1 MPLEIERKFL
11 VKDEGWRGSWTAHP
25 IRQGY
30 LTTGDSLTVRI
41 RVDGPAAFLTVKGAG
56 KGPGDGK
63 GVGPVRAEYQY
74 EIPLDHAAEMLALC
88 TGPVIEKTRYDVPVD
103 GQLWQVDEFA
113 GANAGLVL
121 AEAELTVA
129 HQHLVLPPW
138 IGLEVT
144 GDVRYRNSYLARHP
158 YTTWRTAAA

>member
-11 VKDEGWRGSWTAHP
+11 VKNEGWRGRWIAHP

-30 LTTGDSLTVRI
+30 LTTSDSLTVRI
-41 RVDGPAAFLTVKGAG
+41 RVDGPAAYLTVKGEGA
-56 KGPGDGK
+56 
-63 GVGPVRAEYQY
+63 GPVRAEYQY
-74 EIPLDHAAEMLALC
+74 EIPPDHAAEMLLLC
-88 TGPVIEKTRYDVPVD
+88 TGPLIEKTRYDVPVD

-121 AEAELTVA
+121 AEAELTA
-129 HQHLVLPPW
+129 PHQHLALPPW

-158 YTTWRTAAA
+158 FTTWRTAAA